1 MGNKEKS
8 WLFTAGLFREEL
20 QRLFPPL
27 TLVKLKIPYDNR
39 TFTVSCFYDEVHT
52 RCSFGEI
59 EPGATR
65 VRNLICIKFNETGTN
80 FWNKPLV
87 LAKGNSMYVSEMLIA
102 LSPSCVK
109 SFFKR
114 CVVDTQ
120 TAYRTSTFI
129 SDTLRTVEHLS
140 TDDLLDLANRNRQLY
155 ELIGD
160 EEYARKERQVYIA
173 LRNRR
178 TNTKKEL
185 SH

>member
-27 TLVKLKIPYDNR
+27 TLVKLEIPYDNR
-39 TFTVSCFYDEVHT
+39 TFTISCFYDEVHT

-59 EPGATR
+59 EPSATR
-65 VRNLICIKFNETGTN
+65 VRNLICVKFNESGTN

-87 LAKGNSMYVSEMLIA
+87 LTKGNSMYVSDMLIA

-109 SFFKR
+109 SMFKR

-120 TAYRTSTFI
+120 TAYRSSLPITH
-129 SDTLRTVEHLS
+129 TLLMFEHLS
-140 TDDLLDLANRNRQLY
+140 TDDLLDLANRYRQLY

-160 EEYARKERQVYIA
+160 EEYARKERQVYAA
-173 LRNRR
+173 LRNP
-178 TNTKKEL
+178 L
-185 SH
+185 PI